1 MTLAATLL
9 LPAALALDRLLG
21 EAPARIH
28 PVCLMGALASR
39 LEALLRRGPNSRRMF
54 WAGVAAGTL
63 VVLPAAG
70 AAAALV
76 LLAERYGGAPGGWGA
91 AAFAVYICLAPRC
104 LQESALRVAGHL
116 EQKDLGAAREA
127 LGWIVGRQ
135 TAELD
140 AHGVARACVESVAE
154 NLTDAV
160 LSTLFWAGIGLVLL
174 GYPGAAALA
183 LAHRACNMLDAMWGR
198 KNDRYIRFG
207 TFAARM
213 DDALNCIPA
222 RLALPCIALAARF
235 SPELLPAESLRVGW
249 QDRHGHESPNS
260 AWSEAPFAG
269 ALGLKLGGPA
279 IYGGMTAQHPWI
291 GEGTPDATAGHI
303 RLAVRLMWHAALTFA
318 AFAVL
323 ALGAVSLIGASG

>member
-39 LEALLRRGPNSRRMF
+39 LEALLRCGPNSGCMF

-116 EQKDLGAAREA
+116 EQKDLSAAREA
-127 LGWIVGRQ
+127 LR
-135 TAELD
+135 D
-140 AHGVARACVESVAE
+140 RKSV
-154 NLTDAV
+154 V
-160 LSTLFWAGIGLVLL
+160 
-174 GYPGAAALA
+174 
-183 LAHRACNMLDAMWGR
+183 
-198 KNDRYIRFG
+198 
-207 TFAARM
+207 
-213 DDALNCIPA
+213 
-222 RLALPCIALAARF
+222 
-235 SPELLPAESLRVGW
+235 
-249 QDRHGHESPNS
+249 
-260 AWSEAPFAG
+260 
-269 ALGLKLGGPA
+269 
-279 IYGGMTAQHPWI
+279 
-291 GEGTPDATAGHI
+291 
-303 RLAVRLMWHAALTFA
+303 
-318 AFAVL
+318 
-323 ALGAVSLIGASG
+323 